1 MTIGAILSG
10 VVVGA
15 VVYPLVRLATTAA
28 AARRWA
34 IALAVCGW
42 VAVTIGQA
50 ARRET
55 PLVAHRPRQ
64 VADDGYVGSASCRSC
79 HAANYDSWHASYH
92 RTMTQVA
99 APVATQAAFD
109 DREVVVEGRRYRLGR
124 TGDELWVEMD
134 AIRTVPAPD
143 AGRRFR
149 YPVALITG
157 SHHMQ
162 IFWLTTGRARELVH
176 LPIVYLVDEARWI
189 PRDAAFVAP
198 TRCSGARYEQLPVQV
213 WNTICIQCHTTHGRP
228 DSLLD
233 TRVAEFG
240 IACEACHGPAADH
253 VAAERNP
260 LRWVAGRS
268 DDEARIVNAS
278 RLDHERSS
286 ETCGQCHSVHHADNV
301 DRYRRWVDQGFAY
314 RPGDVLEETRFIASP
329 RKADS
334 DVLRAMLER
343 DPGFLDGTF
352 WSDGMVRVSG
362 REYNGLVESP
372 CFQRGEMS
380 CLSCHAM
387 HTDPTDPA
395 AVEAWR
401 DDQLEAGMRGNAACV
416 QCHQSIGDRLE
427 EHTHHLTDSSGSQC
441 TNCHMPHTTYGLL
454 KAIRSHQID
463 VPRVGVTLETGRPN
477 ACNLCHLDRSLRW
490 TADQLADWYGHDR
503 PGPFADGDLEALP
516 ASAVWMLSG
525 DAGQRAV
532 VAWGMGW
539 EEARAVSGT
548 DWQEPLLAEL
558 LDDPYEAVRFIAA
571 RTLRG
576 YPSGVPLDYDFVG
589 PRPQRTTARQRVL
602 AAWAERTT
610 RPAAERTVPAEAIER
625 LVERRDDRP
634 LTLLE

>member
-1 MTIGAILSG
+1 M
-10 VVVGA
+10 
-15 VVYPLVRLATTAA
+15 
-28 AARRWA
+28 
-34 IALAVCGW
+34 
-42 VAVTIGQA
+42 
-50 ARRET
+50 
-55 PLVAHRPRQ
+55 
-64 VADDGYVGSASCRSC
+64 
-79 HAANYDSWHASYH
+79 
-92 RTMTQVA
+92 
-99 APVATQAAFD
+99 
-109 DREVVVEGRRYRLGR
+109 
-124 TGDELWVEMD
+124 
-134 AIRTVPAPD
+134 
-143 AGRRFR
+143 
-149 YPVALITG
+149 
-157 SHHMQ
+157 
-162 IFWLTTGRARELVH
+162 
-176 LPIVYLVDEARWI
+176 
-189 PRDAAFVAP
+189 
-198 TRCSGARYEQLPVQV
+198 
-213 WNTICIQCHTTHGRP
+213 
-228 DSLLD
+228 
-233 TRVAEFG
+233 
-240 IACEACHGPAADH
+240 
-253 VAAERNP
+253 
-260 LRWVAGRS
+260 
-268 DDEARIVNAS
+268 
-278 RLDHERSS
+278 
-286 ETCGQCHSVHHADNV
+286 
-301 DRYRRWVDQGFAY
+301 
-314 RPGDVLEETRFIASP
+314 LEETRFIASP